1 MLTAEDCDDN
11 DDTLLS
17 IVFDPECDGIVCG
30 SLDMDGSGYLAVAD
44 SVDWDFGPDDFTV
57 EMWIYPRQASR
68 QALFAFDAD
77 HRLGI
82 DYHYAGTRN
91 INIWASSSGA
101 GWNLLTT
108 DSGGGLSGKGSSS
121 MTLNGWHHVAL
132 VRSGNRWM
140 SFVDG
145 VLDVDQTIAGSVI
158 DRNENMNFGRWG
170 AFAVAGFNGLMDE
183 IRISSVARYTAS
195 GFTPTA
201 AYSVD
206 GDTLALWS
214 MNEMSGASATDSSGN
229 GHTGSLVGVPW
240 ALACPDGDGDGATS
254 LVDCDDTDPTLGS
267 SESDGDCD
275 GVLTADDCD
284 DSDAGSTVVSDDA
297 DCDGV
302 LTAEDCDD
310 NDDTLLSIVFDPECD
325 GLVCGSLDMDGSG
338 YLSVPE
344 SSDWDFGSEDF
355 TVEFWLYPRSANRQ
369 ALFAFDTFW
378 HLAMDFHYQGTGNA
392 NLYASSTGNSWDLL
406 TTDIGGGANSTGAV
420 SMALNAWHHVA
431 FVRSGNTWLSY
442 VDGVQDVSAIKEG
455 SIVSRSE
462 PLNFGTWNGAMP
474 NFNGLMDSIRVSS
487 VARYTSPTFTPTA
500 DLAVDGDT
508 LALWSMNELVGNSTT
523 DNSGNGNTG
532 ALQDVSWAT
541 SCPDEDAD
549 GDGFSALVDCD
560 DNDDSIYPRAEDT
573 YNDGV
578 DSDCDG
584 LDCEAA
590 VDGTNYFLVCPD
602 SVTWDTARATCE
614 TAGYS
619 LASIRSDPENALI
632 ESLGSGLT
640 TYDYYWFGYT
650 DIDSEGVWVWTDGYT
665 GTYTRWSPG
674 EPNNAFDA
682 DCASTYNGDRWDDR
696 GCGSTTETEGFVCAY
711 RDADADGIPS
721 TNDCDD
727 TDPAVGSNL
736 DDADC
741 DGASTSVDC
750 DDNDPT
756 LGSTVDDLDCDGAVT
771 AVDCD
776 DLDPLVGTCFSRVG
790 AGGFH
795 SCGIDI
801 AGGVVC
807 WGAGA
812 GESGGDCNVPLR
824 DCGQSTPPPGSFVEV
839 DAGSDLTSCGLELG
853 GTIQCWGYDD
863 FGQATPP
870 AGTFSQVD
878 VGDLHACALD
888 DTGVAVCWGNGVF
901 GTTNPPSG
909 VPLQQ
914 LSTSGKHTCA
924 ITTDSLVVCWG
935 NNQWG
940 ESSPP
945 PGTFLQVSGGSA
957 STCGIRTN
965 GQIACWGRNNV
976 GQSSPPSG
984 AFVQVDQGNGVGCAL
999 DQLGEI
1005 SCWGLN
1011 TNGEATPPAGQ
1022 FTELS
1027 VGNGHACAIDSIGAL
1042 QCWGRNE
1049 FNQST
1054 PP

>member
-1 MLTAEDCDDN
+1 MRGRIWGNHGAVSNRIAQIQKRADEQLP
-11 DDTLLS
+11 L
-17 IVFDPECDGIVCG
+17 DPGQTPAQE
-30 SLDMDGSGYLAVAD
+30 LARYKRFLKD
-44 SVDWDFGPDDFTV
+44 
-57 EMWIYPRQASR
+57 E
-68 QALFAFDAD
+68 FARLKKL
-77 HRLGI
+77 HR
-82 DYHYAGTRN
+82 
-91 INIWASSSGA
+91 
-101 GWNLLTT
+101 
-108 DSGGGLSGKGSSS
+108 GGGLGREVCEAHAAVIDALLGHLLQ
-121 MTLNGWHHVAL
+121 TAVAL
-132 VRSGNRWM
+132 APLENLKEHPPLAVVATGGYGRSELNPQ
-140 SFVDG
+140 SD
-145 VLDVDQTIAGSVI
+145 I
-158 DRNENMNFGRWG
+158 DIQFLCSEN
-170 AFAVAGFNGLMDE
+170 LLK
-183 IRISSVARYTAS
+183 AS
-195 GFTPTA
+195 GTH
-201 AYSVD
+201 
-206 GDTLALWS
+206 
-214 MNEMSGASATDSSGN
+214 E
-229 GHTGSLVGVPW
+229 
-240 ALACPDGDGDGATS
+240 
-254 LVDCDDTDPTLGS
+254 
-267 SESDGDCD
+267 
-275 GVLTADDCD
+275 
-284 DSDAGSTVVSDDA
+284 
-297 DCDGV
+297 
-302 LTAEDCDD
+302 
-310 NDDTLLSIVFDPECD
+310 
-325 GLVCGSLDMDGSG
+325 
-338 YLSVPE
+338 YL
-344 SSDWDFGSEDF
+344 
-355 TVEFWLYPRSANRQ
+355 
-369 ALFAFDTFW
+369 
-378 HLAMDFHYQGTGNA
+378 
-392 NLYASSTGNSWDLL
+392 
-406 TTDIGGGANSTGAV
+406 
-420 SMALNAWHHVA
+420 
-431 FVRSGNTWLSY
+431 
-442 VDGVQDVSAIKEG
+442 K
-455 SIVSRSE
+455 
-462 PLNFGTWNGAMP
+462 
-474 NFNGLMDSIRVSS
+474 
-487 VARYTSPTFTPTA
+487 
-500 DLAVDGDT
+500 
-508 LALWSMNELVGNSTT
+508 
-523 DNSGNGNTG
+523 
-532 ALQDVSWAT
+532 
-541 SCPDEDAD
+541 
-549 GDGFSALVDCD
+549 
-560 DNDDSIYPRAEDT
+560 
-573 YNDGV
+573 
-578 DSDCDG
+578 
-584 LDCEAA
+584 
-590 VDGTNYFLVCPD
+590 
-602 SVTWDTARATCE
+602 SVTDTILYTLWDVGLKVGHAVRRVTDCVEEANKDMQSKT
-614 TAGYS
+614 
-619 LASIRSDPENALI
+619 ALI

-801 AGGVVC
+801 AGGVVW

-812 GESGGDCNVPLR
+812 GESGGACNVPLR